1 MRRSVDEVRCR
12 SQRNERLWLLNN
24 LKKEDHPGSSIIY
37 YKTGRIYFPLYCAH
51 ARMKLFW
58 WSHVH
63 SDDDSAKGAGGGVSS
78 RLKLSKGMGW
88 LLRIDDWPCHIWIEF
103 FQSSSS
109 EL

>member
-1 MRRSVDEVRCR
+1 
-12 SQRNERLWLLNN
+12 
-24 LKKEDHPGSSIIY
+24 
-37 YKTGRIYFPLYCAH
+37 
-51 ARMKLFW
+51 
-58 WSHVH
+58 VH